1 MKKILFFVILAEML
15 FITFDSC
22 KPSATTPP
30 DAKFYLINVSP
41 NSTSLDFFLDGASVN
56 SNLQYG
62 QDSGYFSTSPGL
74 HDLIFRKAG
83 ISQDLINVNMSL
95 TAGQSYSIFVI
106 DSVNNI
112 RPAAVSDTTSFPAG
126 DTAKIRL
133 LDFCIN
139 SPSLITEF
147 AADTLIKLR
156 YSLRTFNDQNANAN
170 NALFSKI
177 VAGTYTLNLKKLP
190 DSSLIT
196 SFPNIQ
202 LTSGKIYTVYLK
214 GSYDSTNA
222 SSIGEGIIQHN

>member
-15 FITFDSC
+15 FIMFDSC

-74 HDLIFRKAG
+74 HDLVFRKAG
-83 ISQDLINVNMSL
+83 TSHDLINANMSL

-106 DSVNNI
+106 DSVNAV
-112 RPAAVSDTTSFPAG
+112 RPAAVADTTSFPPG

-133 LDFCIN
+133 LNFCIN
-139 SPSLITEF
+139 SPSLITDF
-147 AADTLIKLR
+147 VTDTIKLR
-156 YSLRTFNDQNANAN
+156 YSPRTFNDQNANAN

-177 VAGTYTLNLKKLP
+177 PSGTYTLNL
-190 DSSLIT
+190 T
-196 SFPNIQ
+196 
-202 LTSGKIYTVYLK
+202 KIALL
-214 GSYDSTNA
+214 DSTL
-222 SSIGEGIIQHN
+222 